1 MPGLYCAVAGGTR
14 RRGIPR
20 AGSGHRPDSVHRD
33 SSVRKRCSASPT
45 RCSRNAADQR
55 VHLLPGQRS
64 ERAPVPCPDSD
75 HDGRP
80 TFARL
85 LANLTGLLR
94 RSSSAPPLGSQFID
108 SRGGPAS
115 RHFLEDQT
123 MLRRDFLGIGAL
135 FVASLIAGSALAQSA
150 GERPAQRARKRA
162 RRRDEGTPGSDPC
175 ASGNCGLEFSS
186 RGGHDRGV
194 TSAMGFRFRRSG
206 GRRRAY
212 GRRSFRRSRGRRI
225 RSGRR
230 FTRRGFRSRFRRR

>member
-1 MPGLYCAVAGGTR
+1 M
-14 RRGIPR
+14 
-20 AGSGHRPDSVHRD
+20 
-33 SSVRKRCSASPT
+33 RKRCSVSASPT
-45 RCSRNAADQR
+45 RCSRSAADQR

-85 LANLTGLLR
+85 LANLTARLR
-94 RSSSAPPLGSQFID
+94 RSSSTPPLGSQFID
-108 SRGGPAS
+108 SRGGPTP

-135 FVASLIAGSALAQSA
+135 FVASLIAGPAMAQSA
-150 GERPAQRARKRA
+150 NERPAQRAR
-162 RRRDEGTPGSDPC
+162 RRDEGVPGSDPC
-175 ASGNCGLEFSS
+175 ASGNCGLEFNS
-186 RGGHDRGV
+186 RGGHDRSA

-206 GRRRAY
+206 GRRKAY